1 VVDVFEEVEEQLRS
15 DRYRTFALKYLP
27 WIGGG
32 LLAALL
38 VAVGVWGYQQYRQ
51 GGEEKASQTYAAGLD
66 SLAHG
71 DKDQA
76 YQRFGEVANSTA
88 AAYKSLALMQQ
99 AGIRMDQ
106 QRTADAVALFD
117 QAAKAAPNPIIGDEA
132 HLKSALAVLDTA
144 SVAEIQEK
152 LKPLTATPETPYN
165 ALAREAV
172 AMAKLRNGDTKGARD
187 DFVVLTLLPSAP
199 DSVRQRAQAA
209 KALIDSGSTAGVA
222 AIVKA
227 GLALPPAPLTQ
238 PAAPQMGPGGP
249 PQPAPDQQQ
258 PPQTAPGQA
267 PAGGAAQ

>member
-1 VVDVFEEVEEQLRS
+1 MVDVFEEVEEQLRS

-27 WIGGG
+27 WLGGG

-38 VAVGVWGYQQYRQ
+38 VALGVWGYQQYRQ

-76 YQRFGEVANSTA
+76 YQRFGQVANSTA

-132 HLKSALAVLDTA
+132 RLKSALAVLDTA

-199 DSVRQRAQAA
+199 DTVRQRAQAA
-209 KALIDSGSTAGVA
+209 KALIDGGSTAGVA

-249 PQPAPDQQQ
+249 PQPGPDQQQ
-258 PPQTAPGQA
+258 PPQTAPQEA